1 MPSNKSLE
9 SNRRTLSIHKKL
21 YTRDSGVFIGAGSS
35 GNSLEANS
43 VKTFPKYCTQG
54 KFSDDGNDERNQ
66 FDSSHKFHLLKAL
79 DSFHSRSLFGN
90 PLLNGN
96 NTRGCIY
103 PGAIF
108 CGEQRSG
115 RVGYSVNVRILEVDF
130 EKSSLCGY
138 LNIQGLTDDNPDL
151 TTYFEAEILGNRHS
165 FLTSKWCADYEIDE
179 KHWTKFGE
187 HFRGTGYE
195 REFQMSYNREIDEN
209 YKMCEEVDFLSEPTI
224 FMRWKEQFLVPNHH
238 IQTIQGAS
246 FEGFYYIC
254 CDVFKGNI
262 TGFYY
267 HQNSE
272 WFQHLVL
279 KHCDGREPTVSLDV
293 RRPTDEVEASDAR
306 YWTHRRN
313 QSVLNS
319 SFSASDANDSG
330 GGSEVNSNRNNAFGL
345 KKLIRYEQA
354 GKGVPSWEFR

>member
-1 MPSNKSLE
+1 M
-9 SNRRTLSIHKKL
+9 
-21 YTRDSGVFIGAGSS
+21 FIGGSAS
-35 GNSLEANS
+35 CANSLDADS
-43 VKTFPKYCTQG
+43 IKSFPKYGNQAKPSG
-54 KFSDDGNDERNQ
+54 KDENERNQ
-66 FDSSHKFHLLKAL
+66 FESSHKFHLLKAL
-79 DSFHSRSLFGN
+79 DSFHSRSLLRN

-96 NTRGCIY
+96 NTRGCLY

-115 RVGYSVNVRILEVDF
+115 RVGYSVNVRILDVDF
-130 EKSSLCGY
+130 EKSFLCGY
-138 LNIQGLTDDNPDL
+138 LNIQGLTDDHPDL
-151 TTYFEAEILGNRHS
+151 TTYFEAEILGNRYS
-165 FLTSKWCADYEIDE
+165 FLTSKWCADHDIDE
-179 KHWTKFGE
+179 KHWSKFGDR
-187 HFRGTGYE
+187 FNGTDYE

-209 YKMCEEVDFLSEPTI
+209 FKEWEEVDYLSEPI
-224 FMRWKEQFLVPNHH
+224 VFMRWKEQFLAPNHH

-293 RRPTDEVEASDAR
+293 KRPNDEVEASDAR

-319 SFSASDANDSG
+319 SFPGNDSVDV
-330 GGSEVNSNRNNAFGL
+330 SDSKDINSAFGL
-345 KKLIRYEQA
+345 RKLINYEQS
-354 GKGVPSWEFR
+354 GKGVPGWEFR